1 MDVADESFF
10 FKVMRGGFLLRRKT
24 LANSLN
30 AALGVP
36 KAELTALFQSLGLSA
51 TARAEQLTMSQM
63 ASLANALYEK
73 KA

>member
-1 MDVADESFF
+1 MQ
-10 FKVMRGGFLLRRKT
+10 RRKT

-36 KAELTALFQSLGLSA
+36 MAELTALFQSLGLSA
-51 TARAEQLTMSQM
+51 TVRAEQLTMSQM
-63 ASLANALYEK
+63 AALANALYEK